1 MPSALLMEE
10 TALRWEG
17 MCLRSPQGAM
27 TEQKLERGP
36 LEMKVEL
43 TCLAVTM
50 CDVHLVFSPRARQT
64 LNPRSS
70 DPKAHTLSTG
80 LFEPKCPS
88 TEEWIKK
95 TWYIYTMEQCS
106 VVKRDEI
113 CSSVE
118 M

>member
-10 TALRWEG
+10 TALRWE
-17 MCLRSPQGAM
+17 GAM

-50 CDVHLVFSPRARQT
+50 CDVHLVFSPRAHQT
-64 LNPRSS
+64 LNPGSS

-80 LFEPKCPS
+80 MFEPKCPS
-88 TEEWIKK
+88 
-95 TWYIYTMEQCS
+95 
-106 VVKRDEI
+106 KR
-113 CSSVE
+113 SG
-118 M
+118 